1 MPGRFA
7 ALLLTSL
14 PLTNLLAA
22 TPPRAQGPVSAQLHC
37 RLAAGPWRHCRMA
50 LDADGLGWQLQIGAE
65 QIRFRHDGRGA
76 VTMERSGQAWQPV
89 EARWL
94 SDASLCWDGVCA
106 RGQIPLD

>member
-1 MPGRFA
+1 MAGRFA
-7 ALLLTSL
+7 ALLLT
-14 PLTNLLAA
+14 TLLAA
-22 TPPRAQGPVSAQLHC
+22 APLQAQVPVPAQLRC
-37 RLAAGPWRHCRMA
+37 RLAAGPWQHCRMA

-76 VTMERSGQAWQPV
+76 VAMERSGHAWQPV

-94 SDASLCWDGVCA
+94 SDASLCWDGVCT